1 MELAKVMGQVVS
13 TVRTPGLPSNSLLLV
28 EFVRPEGE
36 EGNRRCAVAL
46 DPIGAGEGE
55 WVIVTRGGSARFAV
69 DAGSPI
75 DLVIVG
81 IVDHVTA
88 GGKALYRK
96 NG

>member
-1 MELAKVMGQVVS
+1 MELARVMGQVVS

-28 EFVRPEGE
+28 EFVKPGG
-36 EGNRRCAVAL
+36 EGNNRCAVAL

>member
-28 EFVRPEGE
+28 EFVKPDGEGSS
-36 EGNRRCAVAL
+36 RCAVAL

-69 DAGSPI
+69 DAGSPV

>member
-28 EFVRPEGE
+28 EFVKPEGE
-36 EGNRRCAVAL
+36 GSSRCAVAL

-69 DAGSPI
+69 D
-75 DLVIVG
+75 LVIVG

>member
-28 EFVRPEGE
+28 EFVKPGG
-36 EGNRRCAVAL
+36 EGNSRCAVAL